1 MILAWVISLLLLC
14 ASLIVH
20 LERLTTLRIIEVKTL
35 ELAQQNFIAA
45 EKAVL
50 DCEQN
55 LSTLSA
61 LSEAPCFIQS
71 ISKNIWLITSKPK
84 PTIQVHVLL
93 DEKSGTTKRLNW
105 RQSFDE

>member
-20 LERLTTLRIIEVKTL
+20 LERLTALRIIEVTTIK
-35 ELAQQNFIAA
+35 LAQQNFIAA
-45 EKAVL
+45 EKVVL
-50 DCEQN
+50 DCQQS

-61 LSEAPCFIQS
+61 LSENHCLIQPVA
-71 ISKNIWLITSKPK
+71 KNIWLISSKKK

-93 DEKSGTTKRLNW
+93 NEKSGTMKRLNW
-105 RQSFDE
+105 HQSFE

>member
-20 LERLTTLRIIEVKTL
+20 LERLTALRIIEVKTIA
-35 ELAQQNFIAA
+35 LAQQNFIAA

-55 LSTLSA
+55 LSTLLA

-71 ISKNIWLITSKPK
+71 IRIHIW
-84 PTIQVHVLL
+84 
-93 DEKSGTTKRLNW
+93 
-105 RQSFDE
+105 

>member
-20 LERLTTLRIIEVKTL
+20 LERLTALRIIEVKTIA
-35 ELAQQNFIAA
+35 LAQQNFITA
-45 EKAVL
+45 EQAVL

-61 LSEAPCFIQS
+61 FTENHCLTQPL
-71 ISKNIWLITSKPK
+71 SKNIWLITSKQK
-84 PTIQVHVLL
+84 PMIQVHVLL
-93 DEKSGTTKRLNW
+93 DEKAGTTKRLNW
-105 RQSFDE
+105 RQSFE

>member
-1 MILAWVISLLLLC
+1 MILAWVLSLLLLC

-20 LERLTTLRIIEVKTL
+20 LERLTALRIIEVKTIA
-35 ELAQQNFIAA
+35 LAQQHFIAA

-55 LSTLSA
+55 LGTLSA
-61 LSEAPCFIQS
+61 LTENNCFIRP

-93 DEKSGTTKRLNW
+93 DDKSGNTKRLNW